1 MDIAYGFVILEIKM
15 SRMDKQ
21 PVPGVITSDAVYHRF
36 PGRTVFIVLGFV
48 VALVVAGGVY
58 FAAAKYHFLSA
69 NNPSPTTPN
78 HKQDTAQAVHDAQ
91 SALQRADTPAEKA
104 AAYNNL
110 GSAYI
115 ANNQSSQAV
124 SAYQS
129 ALSQN
134 QTSSVKATSLSGLA
148 NAYLQAGNRQAAA
161 DALTQLVA
169 IYQSGTD
176 EQRALVPKY
185 QRLIQELQGSATI
198 PS

>member
-1 MDIAYGFVILEIKM
+1 M
-15 SRMDKQ
+15 
-21 PVPGVITSDAVYHRF
+21 PGVVTSDAVYHRF
-36 PGRTVFIVLGFV
+36 PWRVVMVVLGFLAV
-48 VALVVAGGVY
+48 LLVAGGVY
-58 FAAAKYHFLSA
+58 FVATNYHLFSTS
-69 NNPSPTTPN
+69 NTPTTTTDR
-78 HKQDTAQAVHDAQ
+78 KQDPAQAVRDAQ

-104 AAYNNL
+104 TAYNNL
-110 GSAYI
+110 GAAYI
-115 ANNQSSQAV
+115 TNNQSSQAV

-134 QTSSVKATSLSGLA
+134 QTGSAKATSLSGLA

-185 QRLIQELQGSATI
+185 QRLIQELQGSVSI